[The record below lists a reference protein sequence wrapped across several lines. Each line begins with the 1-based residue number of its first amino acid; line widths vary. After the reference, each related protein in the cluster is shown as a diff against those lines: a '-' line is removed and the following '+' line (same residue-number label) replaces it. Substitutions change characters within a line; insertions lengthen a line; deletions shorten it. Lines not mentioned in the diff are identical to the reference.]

1 MKTHENLIFGV
12 VVLFLFICPAIAQ
25 SGNKD
30 VTASLKKAFEKK
42 WVIVKVPMPATKDGV
57 DLVVDNNNNVVIS
70 QESYERR
77 LRKNGTAIVSNATSF
92 ITKIEVK
99 NRMIVIQ
106 LNGGGFDG
114 SKFPYSSSNAAIPSS
129 IKVKSESEVRT
140 ESMINRDPSNE
151 QLRRDLEYERYK
163 TKKNEMNKKT
173 GSQDRKVTE
182 DEIRNQ
188 FRLRF
193 GSRFNIKFADSAI
206 FPTSPDS
213 LKQLLRDYIDFV
225 GGH

>member
-1 MKTHENLIFGV
+1 MKTYENLIFGV
-12 VVLFLFICPAIAQ
+12 VVLFLFVCPAFAQ

-30 VTASLKKAFEKK
+30 VTASLKKAFDKR
-42 WVIVKVPMPATKDGV
+42 WVIVKIPMPATKDGV
-57 DLVVDNNNNVVIS
+57 DLVVDNNNFVIS

-77 LRKNGTAIVSNATSF
+77 LRKNGTAIVSNATSL
-92 ITKIEVK
+92 ITKIDVK

-140 ESMINRDPSNE
+140 ESMVNRNPNNE
-151 QLRRDLEYERYK
+151 QLRNDLEYERYK

-213 LKQLLRDYIDFV
+213 LKQLLKDYIDFV

>member
-12 VVLFLFICPAIAQ
+12 VVLFLFVCPAIAQ

-30 VTASLKKAFEKK
+30 VTALKRAFDKR
-42 WVIVKVPMPATKDGV
+42 WVIVKIPMPATKDGV
-57 DLVVDNNNNVVIS
+57 DLVVDNNNVVIS

-213 LKQLLRDYIDFV
+213 LKQLLKDYIDFV